1 MSNEY
6 TTTARLTADVGQFI
20 AGFKSAQAEY
30 KNFNEAMQKS
40 SMGSNVAV
48 EKSSSIVSKAM
59 KVGAVAVAGMGIAAI
74 KTGMDFDA
82 QMSRVGAISG
92 ATKSQMKELNAQAIQ
107 LGADTAF
114 SAKEAAEGMENLG
127 SAGFD
132 ANEIMK
138 AMPGVLDLAAVSG
151 GDVGLAAE
159 NAATALRGFGLDA
172 SDAGHVS
179 DVFAEAAARTN
190 AEASD
195 MGEALKMV
203 APQAHAAGLSLEE
216 TAAAVGIM
224 SDAGIKGS
232 MAGSNLAMAMTKL
245 QNPSDAAQGAM
256 KKLGFN
262 AYDSAGKMKPLATQ
276 VEELRGKLSGMTDK
290 QKQFYLSQI
299 YGVQGGRAMNVL
311 LSAQSGKLSN
321 LTNEL
326 KNSDGAA
333 AEMATEMQDNLKSSI
348 EQFGGSLESLS
359 IVVEQALAGSLRKG
373 VDAATEAV
381 GKLTDFVSANQG
393 TITNF
398 ADKVGSGF
406 ETMGKYAP
414 SIDQVANALKLV
426 VPPLIALEG
435 FKGLGVAGGNTIKA
449 LETMQA
455 DLELVKT
462 GLDMTGAMAT
472 KAGSLMK
479 LAYVKPLG
487 SIKNLTVKTNGF
499 FNKLTSDGPSALS
512 GIGNAFSKTGS
523 KAKSFG
529 SALVNA
535 VTHPLGSLGKL
546 AAGTAKM
553 SNSASNAVTS
563 GLKPML
569 MTLGATPAKATALA
583 AALGPLVVIAAAVA
597 LAAAA
602 IYAAWSSNFGNIR
615 GVVGSVI
622 NSIKGMFDNLKPSI
636 SAIGEV
642 LQPLGG
648 LLSNI
653 FKIAGVGI
661 IVAIA
666 GAAIA
671 LATAIR
677 LVVDAVA
684 AIAKVAQ
691 AAYYGLDGL
700 FKKMIPGGDDGA
712 KSMKKAGAAIDDAGQ
727 SIGDM
732 KDAFVDAGTAAK
744 KGFEQFGKGADKAKE
759 SSKAASVAVKD
770 VSSAAKQMKTDLESS
785 KADFSKLIDTDNV
798 SAKTKKFLT
807 DVNTTLTQYQNN
819 AQKASEQYS
828 KAMTAADKK
837 TGDERVKA
845 INEAN
850 AKLAAAT
857 QKNGQNLANISAD
870 LDRQLAAKKFTDGT
884 KMTADQVK
892 VLTDQNNQIKAKL
905 LEQNQI
911 YTQAQLSRLQNGQK
925 LNAEDWQ
932 ATLTTLQSNF
942 AQQTTMVQQNA
953 EQEKQLKAK
962 IAAEKDVTSK
972 AQMQQELSALQTKDQ
987 QLLAEQQNFGT
998 QTNQVIAN
1006 GRKLDFQT
1014 WSDSLNLMGNVT
1026 TQQLGS
1032 MYASF
1037 VQMNGNTSQQMQAF
1051 ALTLQK
1057 SGTKGV
1063 TNLVQALSDGKA
1075 GVKEVSDAI
1084 SKDGTAGLETL
1095 PPGMFKKGDSGKNQF
1110 IKALK
1115 NGDFKGAGK
1124 YLATQS
1130 ASGADQP
1137 GKHKKPAKNNTDA
1150 YIKEIKNGKSKA
1162 KVAAQELA
1170 KSGSEGLNSKKSEY
1184 KKAGTENG
1192 KSYTSGIK
1200 SQNSAAKS
1208 ASKAL
1213 GKGALDAVKALK
1225 SQYKSAGSSNAKSYV
1240 SGVKSQAGSA
1250 RSAGKA
1256 LASSAKS
1263 GAKGI
1268 SFNSVG
1274 SQMAAGVAA
1283 GIRSNTGAAVSAMA
1297 SLVAR
1302 VNAQAKKVAKIHS
1315 PSRLM
1320 RDEVGKYLS
1329 LGVASGISDY
1339 ADSAVT
1345 AMDNMVDDVLNSQSN
1360 LHIADDIAQT
1370 INNTAPFL
1378 LPNQNMT
1385 MDVNQS
1391 SNLVIEVPVNIDG
1404 REFARVTARPM
1415 QSELNRIQRLD
1426 RRPLGFV

>member
-1 MSNEY
+1 MSEDY
-6 TTTARLTADVGQFI
+6 SVKAKLSADVGQFI
-20 AGFKSAQAEY
+20 AGFRSAREEY
-30 KNFNEAMQKS
+30 KNFNSAMQKS
-40 SMGSNVAV
+40 AMGSDKAV

-59 KVGAVAVAGMGIAAI
+59 KVGAVAVASMGIAAV

-92 ATKSQMKELNAQAIQ
+92 ATKGQMKELNAQAIQ

-127 SAGFD
+127 SAGFN

-138 AMPGVLDLAAVSG
+138 AMPGVLNLAAVSG

-159 NAATALRGFGLDA
+159 NAATALRGFGLEA
-172 SDAGHVS
+172 SSAGHVS

-190 AEASD
+190 AEAGD

-203 APQAHAAGLSLEE
+203 APQAHAAGLGLEE

-232 MAGSNLAMAMTKL
+232 MAGSNLAMALTKL
-245 QNPSDAAQGAM
+245 QNPSDTAQAAM

-290 QKQFYLSQI
+290 QKQFYLAQI

-311 LSAQSGKLSN
+311 LSAQAGKLSK

-333 AEMATEMQDNLKSSI
+333 AKMATEMQNNLKSSI

-373 VDAATEAV
+373 VDVATDAV
-381 GKLTDFVSANQG
+381 GKLTNFISANQG
-393 TITNF
+393 TISGF
-398 ADKVGSGF
+398 AEKVGRGF
-406 ETMGKYAP
+406 ESMAKQAP
-414 SIDQVANALKLV
+414 SIDQVANALKMV
-426 VPPLIALEG
+426 VPPLIALEA
-435 FKGLGVAGGNTIKA
+435 FKGLGAAGGKTIKT
-449 LETMQA
+449 LQTMQA

-462 GLDMTGAMAT
+462 GLSMTGSMAT

-487 SIKNLTVKTNGF
+487 AVKNLTVSTKGF
-499 FNKLTSDGPSALS
+499 LTSLKGGPSIMSRL
-512 GIGNAFSKTGS
+512 GGAFTTTGG
-523 KAKSFG
+523 KAKQLG
-529 SALVNA
+529 STLVNA
-535 VTHPLGSLGKL
+535 ATHPLGSLGKL
-546 AAGTAKM
+546 AAGMGKM
-553 SNSASNAVTS
+553 QASAGNAVTA

-569 MTLGATPAKATALA
+569 TTLGATPAQAAALA
-583 AALGPLVVIAAAVA
+583 GALGPLVVVAAAVA

-602 IYAAWSSNFGNIR
+602 VYAAWASNFGNIR
-615 GVVGSVI
+615 GVVSSVVG
-622 NSIKGMFDNLKPSI
+622 SIKGIFESMKPSI
-636 SAIGEV
+636 NAIGEA
-642 LQPLGG
+642 LKPIGTLIG
-648 LLSNI
+648 NI
-653 FKIAGVGI
+653 FKVVGVGI
-661 IVAIA
+661 IVALA
-666 GAAIA
+666 AAAIG

-691 AAYYGLDGL
+691 AAFYGLDGL

-732 KDAFVDAGTAAK
+732 KQAFVDAGSSAV
-744 KGFEQFGKGADKAKE
+744 KGFQQFGKGAKQAQE

-770 VSSAAKQMKTDLESS
+770 VSNSVKGMKAELENS
-785 KADFSKLIDTDNV
+785 KADFSQLIDTDGV

-807 DVNTTLTQYQNN
+807 DTNNTLTQYQDN
-819 AQKASEQYS
+819 AQKASDKYS

-857 QKNGQNLANISAD
+857 QRNGQNLVNISAD

-1006 GRKLDFQT
+1006 GRKLDYQI
-1014 WSDSLNLMGNVT
+1014 WSMGLEQMGNVT
-1026 TQQLGS
+1026 TTQLGS

-1037 VQMNGNTSQQMQAF
+1037 VQMNGNTGQQMQAF

-1063 TNLVQALSDGKA
+1063 TNLVQALSTGKA
-1075 GVKEVSDAI
+1075 TVSQVAAAI
-1084 SKDGTAGLETL
+1084 SKDGTAGLNTL
-1095 PPGMFKKGDSGKNQF
+1095 PPGMFKKGSDGKNKF
-1110 IKALK
+1110 IQALK
-1115 NGDFKGAGK
+1115 SGDFKGAGK

-1130 ASGADQP
+1130 AYGANDRD
-1137 GKHKKPAKNNTDA
+1137 KHKKSGKNNADA
-1150 YIKEIKNGKSKA
+1150 YIKEIKNGKSKT
-1162 KVAAQELA
+1162 KVAAQEMA
-1170 KSGSEGLNSKKSEY
+1170 KSGADGLKSKKSDY
-1184 KKAGTENG
+1184 KNAGESNG
-1192 KSYTSGIK
+1192 KGYTSGVK
-1200 SQNSAAKS
+1200 SQNSAAKA
-1208 ASKAL
+1208 ASKAMS
-1213 GKGALDAVKALK
+1213 KGGLDAVKKLK
-1225 SQYKSAGSSNAKSYV
+1225 SDHKSAGTSNGKSYV
-1240 SGVKSQAGSA
+1240 SGVKSQSGSA

-1256 LASSAKS
+1256 LASAAKS
-1263 GAKGI
+1263 GAKGV
-1268 SFNSVG
+1268 SFKSVG

-1283 GIRSNTGAAVSAMA
+1283 GIRGNTGAAVSAMA
-1297 SLVAR
+1297 SLVSK

-1329 LGVASGISDY
+1329 LGVAGGISDY
-1339 ADSAVT
+1339 AGSAVT
-1345 AMDNMVDDVLNSQSN
+1345 AMNNMIDDVINSQSK
-1360 LHIADDIAQT
+1360 LHFVDNIAETISNAVPSAIPTANMNMDI
-1370 INNTAPFL
+1370 
-1378 LPNQNMT
+1378 
-1385 MDVNQS
+1385 NQS
-1391 SNLVIEVPVNIDG
+1391 GNLVIEVPVSIDSH
-1404 REFARVTARPM
+1404 EFVKVTARPM

-1426 RRPLGFV
+1426 RRPLGLV